1 MTHLGAF
8 ELTAKGV
15 TLMCVFPGVDP
26 LHDVVE
32 ASLMKI
38 ALVRITPSCIL
49 TYALHL
55 LSYYTYLLHLLTTP
69 TFYT

>member
-1 MTHLGAF
+1 
-8 ELTAKGV
+8 
-15 TLMCVFPGVDP
+15 MCVFPGVDP